1 MCAPP
6 PMDHP
11 QAAQIAALSA
21 RPRHPSASPF
31 GPADEIGMLNLA
43 TAEAAARVLAEVDG
57 GRPFDLAVDFF
68 VGMPSFTAGGDP
80 PFQMWMSATP
90 SGSLKDDPLGVG
102 EAQNRIV
109 SRSGDAFSMFT
120 HTGTHVDALN
130 HIGYDGAVWNG
141 FTEVEHLA
149 SRRWLRAGADRHPPI
164 VARGVLIDVAGL
176 HGVDMLPDSHAV
188 DAADLRAAL
197 ARQGTE
203 LRTGD
208 VVLVRTGR
216 MTVWPDADAFI
227 PDEPG
232 LDLDGARFL
241 AEAGAMLI
249 GADNVGL
256 ERHPSGDPE
265 SWQPVHTYLLA
276 EAGIPIMEIVDLEE
290 LAAGAVHEFAFVGA
304 CLKIRGATGSPIRP
318 LALPLRSRA

>member
-6 PMDHP
+6 PPGHP
-11 QAAQIAALSA
+11 VAPPVAALSA
-21 RPRHPSASPF
+21 RPGHVTASPF

-43 TAEAAARVLAEVDG
+43 TAEAAGRVLADVDG
-57 GRPFDLAVDFF
+57 GRTFDLAVDFF
-68 VGMPSFTAGGDP
+68 VGMPSFTDGGDP
-80 PFQMWMSATP
+80 PFAMWMSATP

-120 HTGTHVDALN
+120 HTGTHIDALN
-130 HIGYDGAVWNG
+130 HIGYDGAVFNG
-141 FTEVEHLA
+141 YTEAEHLG
-149 SRRWLRAGADRHPPI
+149 SRHWRKAGADRHPPI
-164 VARGVLIDVAGL
+164 VARGVLVDVAGL
-176 HGVDMLPDSHAV
+176 HGVGMLPDSYAIG
-188 DAADLRAAL
+188 AADLRAAL

-203 LRTGD
+203 LRVGD

-216 MTVWPDADAFI
+216 MTAWPDVDAFV

-232 LDLDGARFL
+232 LNLEGARML
-241 AEAGAMLI
+241 AEAGAIMI

-256 ERHPSGDPE
+256 ECHPSGDPA

-276 EAGIPIMEIVDLEE
+276 EAGVPILEIADLEE
-290 LAAGAVHEFAFVGA
+290 LAAEGVHEFAFVGA

-318 LALPLRSRA
+318 IALPLRRS

>member
-6 PMDHP
+6 PRDHP
-11 QAAQIAALSA
+11 QAAQIAALLA
-21 RPRHPSASPF
+21 EPRKPSASPF
-31 GPADEIGMLNLA
+31 GPEDEIGMLNLA
-43 TAEAAARVLAEVDG
+43 TADAAARVLSEVDG
-57 GRPFDLAVDFF
+57 ARPFDLAVDFF

-80 PFQMWMSATP
+80 PFHMWMSATP

-109 SRSGDAFSMFT
+109 SRSGDAISMFL

-130 HIGYDGAVWNG
+130 HIGYYGAVWNG
-141 FTEVEHLA
+141 FTEAEHLG
-149 SRRWLRAGADRHPPI
+149 SRGWLRGGADRHPPL

-176 HGVDMLPDSHAV
+176 HGVEMLPDSHAIGE
-188 DAADLRAAL
+188 ADLRAAL
-197 ARQGTE
+197 ERQGTS
-203 LRTGD
+203 LRVGD

-216 MTVWPDADAFI
+216 MTVWPDAEAFI

-232 LDLDGARFL
+232 LDLEGARFL
-241 AEAGAMLI
+241 AESGAMLI

-276 EAGIPIMEIVDLEE
+276 EAGVPIMEIVDLEE
-290 LAAGAVHEFAFVGA
+290 LAANAVHEFAFIGA

-318 LALPLRSRA
+318 LALPLRRT

>member
-1 MCAPP
+1 MCAHPP
-6 PMDHP
+6 
-11 QAAQIAALSA
+11 IAALEA
-21 RPRHPSASPF
+21 RHRQPTASPF

-43 TAEAAARVLAEVDG
+43 TAEAAAQVLSQVDG
-57 GRPFDLAVDFF
+57 GRSFDLAVDFF

-80 PFQMWMSATP
+80 PFAMWMSATP

-102 EAQNRIV
+102 EEQNRIV
-109 SRSGDAFSMFT
+109 SRSGDAISMFT

-141 FTEVEHLA
+141 FTEAEHMG
-149 SRRWLRAGADRHPPI
+149 SRGWLVAGADRHPPI
-164 VARGVLIDVAGL
+164 IARGVMIDVAGL
-176 HGVDMLPDSHAV
+176 HGVGMLPDSHAIGER
-188 DAADLRAAL
+188 DLRAAL
-197 ARQGTE
+197 QRQGTE
-203 LRTGD
+203 LRRGD

-216 MTVWPDADAFI
+216 ISVWPDAEAFI

-232 LDLDGARFL
+232 LDIEGAKFL
-241 AEAGAMLI
+241 AEAGAMMI

-256 ERHPSGDPE
+256 ERHPSGDPA

-276 EAGIPIMEIVDLEE
+276 EAGVPILEVAALEE
-290 LAAGAVHEFAFVGA
+290 LAGEGVHEFAFVGA

-318 LALPLRSRA
+318 VALPLRRH